1 MKRLFV
7 LRHSK
12 SGAVVKNDSGSPLY
26 CASKPD
32 AKKTRT
38 DGQVVS
44 YGPDHRKFK
53 GVL

>member
-12 SGAVVKNDSGSPLY
+12 SGVVVKDDNGNPLY
-26 CASKPD
+26 FASKPD
-32 AKKTRT
+32 AKKIRT
-38 DGQVVS
+38 EGQVVS